1 MRGAALLAG
10 ASPYFIFERVPSEVW
25 QQCQLLYLCSP
36 GNPTGA
42 VVDATT
48 LQQLIELADRHDFI
62 IASDECYSELYPDEK
77 SPPVGMLQVAPLA
90 CPQCGGELKIVA
102 FLTEADPI
110 QRILIHIGEPATP
123 PRIAP
128 TRGPPDWLEAD
139 LDQTY
144 LNETEEAE
152 PVPEF
157 DFDQTLSWQISK
169 IHFSVAVA
177 APMAQ

>member
-90 CPQCGGELKIVA
+90 NFIMKHTSKQEHINEILKSKGSNY
-102 FLTEADPI
+102 
-110 QRILIHIGEPATP
+110 RIGNVEIEVGVP
-123 PRIAP
+123 PKVVLVVERQSE
-128 TRGPPDWLEAD
+128 G
-139 LDQTY
+139 
-144 LNETEEAE
+144 
-152 PVPEF
+152 
-157 DFDQTLSWQISK
+157 
-169 IHFSVAVA
+169 
-177 APMAQ
+177 

>member
-90 CPQCGGELKIVA
+90 C
-102 FLTEADPI
+102 
-110 QRILIHIGEPATP
+110 
-123 PRIAP
+123 
-128 TRGPPDWLEAD
+128 
-139 LDQTY
+139 
-144 LNETEEAE
+144 
-152 PVPEF
+152 VPN
-157 DFDQTLSWQISK
+157 
-169 IHFSVAVA
+169 AVA
-177 APMAQ
+177 N